1 MADVIFVRGM
11 TKHRVVRAEPI
22 RLPRGNGDRDLTAD
36 FDAPGM
42 SSSGGAHSRP
52 VLFYLVE
59 PGEEQP
65 VRVKISINGTNLVD
79 RTLSAPV
86 SGTFTQV
93 VEHGVVD
100 REDNELR
107 VFVPADPQGSVVVS
121 NLILVYSADQEI
133 SLPDPDTPPPSGNGF

>member
-1 MADVIFVRGM
+1 M
-11 TKHRVVRAEPI
+11 
-22 RLPRGNGDRDLTAD
+22 
-36 FDAPGM
+36 
-42 SSSGGAHSRP
+42 
-52 VLFYLVE
+52 
-59 PGEEQP
+59 
-65 VRVKISINGTNLVD
+65 RVKISINGTNLVD